1 MPQFADIPTFAEVGF
16 PKVEVL
22 NWQGVIV
29 PKGTPAAIIAKLN
42 DAVNRALKEPDMRDK
57 ITSQGNEVAGGT
69 AQEFAALIASESEKW
84 SRVVRDAK
92 IKPE

>member
-1 MPQFADIPTFAEVGF
+1 
-16 PKVEVL
+16 
-22 NWQGVIV
+22 
-29 PKGTPAAIIAKLN
+29 
-42 DAVNRALKEPDMRDK
+42 MRDK

-84 SRVVRDAK
+84 SRVVREAK